1 MTYYKIPAGTKTFG
15 KIMEEIEKYEK
26 VLDEGHQYIAE
37 ITGLKYDE
45 DVAAI
50 WWSKGYDLIG
60 ISGICILKDDVQL
73 DNNLWRLTKEKY
85 YHNTFKKFINYYK
98 PNRRSKKGKELY
110 EKLDSFKFEPN
121 ELYNLLGFSI
131 LSGYM
136 IHRTEKYIAVHFKG
150 DPMNNSGLNMPDDA
164 IEITAS
170 EFKALAEEN

>member
-37 ITGLKYDE
+37 ITGLKDRE
-45 DVAAI
+45 EVVAI
-50 WWSKGYDLIG
+50 WWSKGYDLMR
-60 ISGICILKDDVQL
+60 ISGICPIKDDVQL

-85 YHNTFKKFINYYK
+85 YHDTLKKYLKYYK

-110 EKLDSFKFEPN
+110 EKLDSFKFESN
-121 ELYNLLGFSI
+121 ELYKLLGFSI
-131 LSGYM
+131 LSGYR
-136 IHRTEKYIAVHFKG
+136 IHSAEEYIAVHFKG
-150 DPMNNSGLNMPDDA
+150 DPMNNRGFVIPDDA